1 MANNNQLFD
10 KHKTVYV
17 SCHADTK
24 EVKQLHTFIS
34 QADYLTSLDNIQNGC
49 IYITDN
55 IDEKVK
61 DIATFSA
68 VFIVMNRPSEVAKD
82 MSHVIFEPD
91 VKRLMYRIRMM
102 DISKNQRPET
112 KPASRQKSETS
123 KEEKEP
129 LNGVGE
135 ENKQEKENTSGS
147 AKKTIAGKIDE
158 SVDKSSHTDL
168 SITKE
173 EVNPS
178 QKNHEE
184 TDINQVKVDAVD
196 ALETKREEKDLT
208 EMTNKQST
216 DNQGPSFLPPM
227 ELLES
232 SLYIQQQVMLHQRAA
247 NNMTIG
253 VWSPIHRSGVT
264 TFLMNYAMYLG
275 ANNCLAS
282 VLELPG
288 EEVRMLDELSRFSEV
303 PKHWSSYAQF
313 IQERKK
319 GEMNE
324 PLPFQW
330 EYKKVYWYPLGE
342 NDHETI
348 TWYPDMTR
356 YYIRTMQRYDF
367 TLVDLPTGPMA
378 NTTKW
383 SLDLLDELWIMI
395 NDDHQYL
402 YSYKHY
408 IQELL
413 ASYPDLK
420 VFTIFNGEI
429 KGISK
434 PKDVSDILGYPLLT
448 SLPDVNEVVKKH
460 HYTKNPL
467 YQDGSYYKA
476 YEPTFM
482 TLTKHLRGETFKFT
496 SWKTKLKRLLF
507 SQSY

>member
-17 SCHADTK
+17 SCHKDTN
-24 EVKQLHTFIS
+24 EVKQLHTLIS
-34 QADYLTSLDNIQNGC
+34 QADYLTSLDDIEDDC
-49 IYITDN
+49 IYITDE
-55 IDEKVK
+55 IDEKVS
-61 DIATFSA
+61 DNSTFSA
-68 VFIVMNRPSEVAKD
+68 IFILMSRPSEVAKE
-82 MSHVIFEPD
+82 MSHIIFEPD

-102 DISKNQRPET
+102 DIGQRKSSET
-112 KPASRQKSETS
+112 KPASNIEAESP
-123 KEEKEP
+123 KEEKEILEKDKDKKQQP
-129 LNGVGE
+129 KENPSSSIKKTTTSTDDKPGE
-135 ENKQEKENTSGS
+135 RSLPADLIQEKE
-147 AKKTIAGKIDE
+147 E
-158 SVDKSSHTDL
+158 SVT
-168 SITKE
+168 
-173 EVNPS
+173 S
-178 QKNHEE
+178 QKKSEKSTENTTEVG
-184 TDINQVKVDAVD
+184 TSKK
-196 ALETKREEKDLT
+196 KREEKDLT
-208 EMTNKQST
+208 EMTNKQPIN
-216 DNQGPSFLPPM
+216 DQGPSFLPPM

-288 EEVRMLDELSRFSEV
+288 EEVRMLDELSRFSEM
-303 PKHWSSYAQF
+303 PKQWSSYAQF
-313 IQERKK
+313 IQGRKK

-330 EYKKVYWYPLGE
+330 EYKKVYWYPLGV

-383 SLDLLDELWIMI
+383 SLDLLDEIWIMI

-413 ASYPDLK
+413 SEYPDLK
-420 VFTIFNGEI
+420 VFAIFNGEI

-460 HYTKNPL
+460 HYTKKPL